1 MYLQSMIYGN
11 PDYYPPMI
19 NAAEV
24 FHQQQVRQLL
34 LCLDFTSAIWPQPPI
49 NYPPSTQV
57 VRLRPRVSNSFLKYL
72 AFCGQTLRHTDRT
85 ADWLIAYNMHAL
97 VPARIATWLSRQRLA
112 YHSHDY
118 LENSDAHTLSTR
130 LIKAFERLFARTAD
144 LVIVPD
150 QARADLM
157 ARELNLP
164 TPPVIVANAALHA
177 PLQPSDRLAAA
188 LAERGYHF
196 DKVVFRPGRVGRGHA
211 LDSTIRSLPLW
222 ANPRWGFV
230 VMGPCPDEDRH
241 WLEQLAVEV
250 GVADRF
256 VILPAVSY
264 TQVLEYASGAD
275 LGHGLY
281 EPIHVNNRFI
291 TTASNKIMEYI
302 AVGLPLLLSESE
314 GNRALVDAYD
324 NGLIVSYDDPAAI
337 AAGVN
342 QILGDEQR
350 AAALAA
356 GSRRAFQ
363 EEFNYARQLT
373 PVIEQFKALSR

>member
-1 MYLQSMIYGN
+1 MYVQSILYGN

-24 FHQQQVRQLL
+24 FQQQHIRQFL
-34 LCLDFTSAIWPQPPI
+34 LCLDFNSAIWPQPPI
-49 NYPPSTQV
+49 TYPPSTQV
-57 VRLRPRVSNSFLKYL
+57 VRLKPRVTNSFLKYVT
-72 AFCGQTLRHTDRT
+72 FCVQTLRQSDRS

-97 VPARIATWLSRQRLA
+97 VPARLATWLSGQRLA

-157 ARELNLP
+157 ARELNLSS
-164 TPPVIVANAALHA
+164 PPVIVANAALHA
-177 PLQPSDRLAAA
+177 PAQPSERLAAA
-188 LAERGYHF
+188 LAERGCHF

-211 LDSTIRSLPLW
+211 IDSTIRSLPLW
-222 ANPRWGFV
+222 ANPHWGFV
-230 VMGPCPDEDRH
+230 VMGPCPAEDRQ

-302 AVGLPLLLSESE
+302 AVGLPLLLSDSA
-314 GNRALVDAYD
+314 GNRALVDEYN
-324 NGLIVSYDDPAAI
+324 NGLIVPYDDPAAI

-342 QILGDEQR
+342 QILGAEER

-356 GSRRAFQ
+356 GSRRAFE
-363 EEFNYARQLT
+363 EEFNYADQLT
-373 PVIEQFKALSR
+373 PVIERLKALIG